1 MLLTPAYTGAMS
13 TLPAAGAPA
22 PPFTLADASGR
33 QRSFGGGSPHAAT
46 LLFFIKHDCATCG
59 LTAPAVERVARALS
73 PSGLA
78 VVAVSQSNAADTA
91 AFASRNGL
99 SFTTVL
105 DAELDVSDA
114 YGFDAVPALVLTGSD
129 AVLLATMEGWS
140 KSDFRELVALAAER
154 CGSAPPAIEL
164 DGETL
169 PEMRPGCASRVNDP
183 DIARRLA
190 VRRGDEQLASRR
202 IRVPMEPGADEFDF
216 LFDRGLSDGLPVVP
230 PTEARVLRMLEGT
243 SRAATDVVAHVP
255 PNLAPATVEKV
266 AINAV
271 MAGCRPEYLPVVLAA
286 VEAACTDAFNL
297 HGVLATTYFVGPL
310 IIVNGPIRHEIGINC
325 GPNVFGQGARA
336 NATIGRAL
344 QLLVRNVGGGRPGEV
359 DMATLG
365 QPGKVGA
372 CIGELEEQSCWEPLH
387 VERGFEPEQS
397 TVTVFAAEA
406 PRAIRD
412 QLSRGGRS
420 LAASIGLSLESI
432 AHVKLHGMDQ
442 ALLVVSPEHART
454 FARDGYTKE
463 DVRARI
469 QEITARPL
477 KELLPNDDCHKGMRP
492 QALPQDW
499 LDAYGQPTPAALERR
514 IAKFSSP
521 ENILIMVAGGTA
533 GKFSAAIG
541 GWASGEAGSK
551 AVTRVI
557 ER

>member
-1 MLLTPAYTGAMS
+1 MS

-22 PPFTLADASGR
+22 PPFTLADAAGR
-33 QRSFGGGSPHAAT
+33 QRAFGSGSPHAAT

-78 VVAVSQSNAADTA
+78 VVAVAQSNAADTA
-91 AFASRNGL
+91 AFVSRHGL

-105 DAELDVSDA
+105 DVELDVSDT

-129 AVLLATMEGWS
+129 AVVLATMEGWS
-140 KSDFRELVALAAER
+140 KSEFREMAALAAER

-169 PEMRPGCASRVNDP
+169 PEMRPGCASRVHDP
-183 DIARRLA
+183 DVARRLA

-202 IRVPMEPGADEFDF
+202 IRVPVAAGKDEFDF
-216 LFDRGLSDGLPVVP
+216 LFERGLTDGLPVVP

-243 SRAATDVVAHVP
+243 SRAATDVVAYVP

-286 VEAACTDAFNL
+286 AEAACTDAFNL

-310 IIVNGPIRHEIGINC
+310 VIVNGPIRREIGVNC
-325 GPNVFGQGARA
+325 GPNACGQGTRA

-372 CIGELEEQSCWEPLH
+372 CIGELEEKSCWEPLH
-387 VERGFEPEQS
+387 VERGFERGQS

-412 QLSRGGRS
+412 QLSRSGRS
-420 LAASIGLSLESI
+420 LAASMGLSLESI

-442 ALLVVSPEHART
+442 ALLVISPEHART
-454 FARDGYTKE
+454 FERDGYTKD

-469 QEITARPL
+469 QEVTARPL
-477 KELLPNDDCHKGMRP
+477 RELLPSEDCHKGMRP

-499 LDAYGQPTPAALERR
+499 LDEHGHPTAAALERP
-514 IAKFSSP
+514 IAKFSNP

-551 AVTRVI
+551 AVTRII

>member
-1 MLLTPAYTGAMS
+1 MS
-13 TLPAAGAPA
+13 RLPAPGASAPTFELLDAAGRR
-22 PPFTLADASGR
+22 LAFGD
-33 QRSFGGGSPHAAT
+33 RSDRAAT
-46 LLFFIKHDCATCG
+46 LLLFLKHDCAACE
-59 LTAPAVERVARALS
+59 LTAPVVERIAGALS
-73 PSGLA
+73 ASGLD
-78 VVAVSQSNAADTA
+78 VVAISQSNGTDTA
-91 AFASRNGL
+91 AFAARYGL

-114 YGFDAVPALVLTGSD
+114 YGFDAVPALVLTASD
-129 AVLLATMEGWS
+129 AVVLATMEGWS
-140 KSDFRELVALAAER
+140 KAEFRELVALAAKR

-169 PEMRPGCASRVNDP
+169 PEQRPGCASRIHDP
-183 DIARRLA
+183 DVARRLA

-202 IRVPMEPGADEFDF
+202 IRVPVATDKDEFDF

-243 SRAATDVVAHVP
+243 PRAATDVVAHVP

-286 VEAACTDAFNL
+286 VEAACSDAFNL

-325 GPNVFGQGARA
+325 GPNAFGQGTRA
-336 NATIGRAL
+336 NSTTGRAL

-372 CIGELEEQSCWEPLH
+372 CIGELEEESCWEPLH
-387 VERGFEPEQS
+387 VERGFERGQS

-412 QLSRGGRS
+412 QLSRSSRS
-420 LAASIGLSLESI
+420 LAASMGLSMESI

-454 FARDGYTKE
+454 FARDGYTRD

-469 QEITARPL
+469 QEVTARPL
-477 KELLPNDDCHKGMRP
+477 RELLPSEDCHKGMRP

-499 LDAYGQPTPAALERR
+499 LDAHGQPTPAALERR
-514 IAKFSSP
+514 IAKFSRP

-533 GKFSAAIG
+533 GKFSAAVG
-541 GWASGEAGSK
+541 GWAIGEAGSK
-551 AVTRVI
+551 AVTRII

>member
-1 MLLTPAYTGAMS
+1 MS
-13 TLPAAGAPA
+13 KLPAAGAPA
-22 PPFTLADASGR
+22 PPFTLADAVGER
-33 QRSFGGGSPHAAT
+33 LSFGGGSSHAVT
-46 LLFFIKHDCATCG
+46 LLFFVKHDCATCG
-59 LTAPAVERVARALS
+59 LTAPAVDRIARALG

-78 VVAVSQSNAADTA
+78 VVAISQSSPADTA
-91 AFASRNGL
+91 AFAERHGL

-105 DAELDVSDA
+105 DGELEVSDA
-114 YGFDAVPALVLTGSD
+114 YGFDAVPALVLAAPD
-129 AVLLATMEGWS
+129 AVVLATMEGWS
-140 KSDFRELVALAAER
+140 KPEFQALAALAAAR
-154 CGSAPPAIEL
+154 CGTSAPAFESE
-164 DGETL
+164 GEPL
-169 PEMRPGCASRVNDP
+169 PEQRPGCASRVHDP
-183 DIARRLA
+183 DVARRLA

-202 IRVPMEPGADEFDF
+202 IRVPVEPGADEFDF

-243 SRAATDVVAHVP
+243 SRAATEVVAHVP

-271 MAGCRPEYLPVVLAA
+271 MAGCKPEYLPVVLAA

-310 IIVNGPIRHEIGINC
+310 VIVNGPIRREIGINC
-325 GPNVFGQGARA
+325 GPNAFGQGARA
-336 NATIGRAL
+336 NSTIGRAL

-372 CIGELEEQSCWEPLH
+372 CIGELEEESCWEPLH
-387 VERGFEPEQS
+387 VERGFQAGDS

-412 QLSRGGRS
+412 QLSRSGRS
-420 LAASIGLSLESI
+420 LAGSMGLSLESV

-442 ALLVVSPEHART
+442 ALLVVSPEHVRT
-454 FARDGYTKE
+454 FARDGYTKD

-469 QEITARPL
+469 QEVTARPL
-477 KELLPNDDCHKGMRP
+477 RDLLPNEEFHKGMRP
-492 QALPQDW
+492 QALPKDW
-499 LDAYGQPTPAALERR
+499 LDERGQPTTTALEQP
-514 IAKFSSP
+514 IAKFASP

-533 GKFSAAIG
+533 GKFSAAVG

-557 ER
+557 C

>member
-1 MLLTPAYTGAMS
+1 MS

-22 PPFTLADASGR
+22 PPFTLADAAGR
-33 QRSFGGGSPHAAT
+33 RLAFGDQSDRAAT
-46 LLFFIKHDCATCG
+46 LLFFLKHDCATCE
-59 LTAPAVERVARALS
+59 LTAPVVERIARALS
-73 PSGLA
+73 ASGLD
-78 VVAVSQSNAADTA
+78 VVAISQSSGADTA
-91 AFASRNGL
+91 AFAARHGL

-105 DAELDVSDA
+105 DGELDVSDA
-114 YGFDAVPALVLTGSD
+114 YGFDAVPALVLVGSD
-129 AVLLATMEGWS
+129 AEVLSTMEGWS
-140 KSDFRELVALAAER
+140 KSEFLGLAALAADR
-154 CGSAPPAIEL
+154 CETALPAI
-164 DGETL
+164 DPSGESL
-169 PEMRPGCASRVNDP
+169 PEHRPGCASRVHDP
-183 DIARRLA
+183 DVARRLA

-202 IRVPMEPGADEFDF
+202 IRVPLAAGKDECDF
-216 LFDRGLSDGLPVVP
+216 LFERGLTDGLPVVP
-230 PTEARVLRMLEGT
+230 PTETRVLRMLEGT
-243 SRAATDVVAHVP
+243 SRAATDVVAYVP

-310 IIVNGPIRHEIGINC
+310 IIINGPIRHEIGINC
-325 GPNVFGQGARA
+325 GANVFGQGARA

-372 CIGELEEQSCWEPLH
+372 CIGELEEESRWEPLH
-387 VERGFEPEQS
+387 VERGFGPEQS

-412 QLSRGGRS
+412 QLSRSGRS
-420 LAASIGLSLESI
+420 LAASMGLSLESI

-442 ALLVVSPEHART
+442 ALLVISPEHART
-454 FARDGYTKE
+454 FERDGYTKD

-469 QEITARPL
+469 QEVTARPL
-477 KELLPNDDCHKGMRP
+477 RQLLPSEDCHKGMRP

-499 LDAYGQPTPAALERR
+499 LDEHGHPTAAALERP
-514 IAKFSSP
+514 IAKFSNP

-551 AVTRVI
+551 AVTHVI